1 MFLRQIAF
9 EQNATSG
16 LSVDFTDPCPT
27 QTMATL
33 PAYTTALHLLRRY
46 IAQVHVWWPFL
57 HLPKLRRDL
66 EAVYRNPGS
75 SADSQK
81 FVIFAMLALA
91 SAESQSDQDYR
102 RLMDLNDPAS
112 YFRTC
117 LRFIEP
123 CTAIHNMYSKFRGF
137 SCLDYGCWIRKSQ
150 EIAMIYGS
158 CLDTLCP
165 QLLKVVFI
173 ASMQAGTFPQRRRRY
188 GQEHGGAHT
197 ISRGRHYM
205 MIISI
210 ETVIKD

>member
-1 MFLRQIAF
+1 MCGGHFSICQNSDGIWRLSIEILEVPPTPRSSSFLQCSLSLLLSRRVIK
-9 EQNATSG
+9 TTDG
-16 LSVDFTDPCPT
+16 LWIS
-27 QTMATL
+27 MIL
-33 PAYTTALHLLRRY
+33 PHISEL
-46 IAQVHVWWPFL
+46 VF
-57 HLPKLRRDL
+57 
-66 EAVYRNPGS
+66 GS
-75 SADSQK
+75 
-81 FVIFAMLALA
+81 
-91 SAESQSDQDYR
+91 
-102 RLMDLNDPAS
+102 LN
-112 YFRTC
+112 
-117 LRFIEP
+117 L